1 MSFVEGLNDRQKEAV
16 LHTEGPLLI
25 LAGAGSGK
33 TRVLTHRIAYMI
45 EEKEVFPNNILA
57 ITFTNKAANE
67 MKERVGSLVGDKI
80 EDIWIGTF
88 HSICVRILRMN
99 INKIGYDR
107 SFTIYDTADQKT
119 LIKECIKEQ
128 NVDKEMFKEKTILG
142 TISSLKDKMKG
153 PDTYI
158 KANEGNYYNETVGK
172 IYALYEKKLRK
183 NNALDFDDLILK
195 TIQLLRTN
203 PDVLEL
209 YQRKFRYIFVDE
221 YQDTNKAQYELI
233 KLFSGRYKN
242 LCVVGDD
249 DQCLV
254 EGMTVNTPKG
264 NIPIENLKEG
274 DRVYSPSG
282 WGEVMEGSINKVIRK
297 EYEGPVVKIKTES
310 GKTIRTTPNH
320 IMFGKLNPQ
329 LGNYIVYL
337 MYKKGLGY
345 RVGQT
350 QGVRSRKNQYVNGLM
365 VRTNQ
370 EHGDKV
376 WILKICKS
384 KEEACFYEQLYSFK
398 YGIPTTAFHGKG
410 RRLSLTQESIDRLF
424 NEIDTEKNVIKLM
437 DDLLIFEEYPHHR
450 PNAVIRGETLR
461 RVVNLTFFG
470 GRKTGKD
477 SGWHSHR
484 IHFNTTGDRLK
495 EEYRN
500 AGFPVRDG
508 NRDTW
513 RIETERKEY
522 DEANEY
528 IKDIEKLSD
537 DLEVLRRARLT
548 ENEIFN
554 YMPASHIKP
563 TMSIAVFENDEI
575 VEDIVKEV
583 DIEEYK
589 GCVYDISVPH
599 FRQYISGGVVVH
611 NSIYGW
617 RGADIRNILDFE
629 KDFPDAKI
637 IKLEQNYRS
646 TKNIL
651 TVANSII
658 KNNNERKNKKL
669 WTDNIDGSPVILSKT
684 FDERD
689 EANFVAET
697 IRELVDSGKYK
708 PSDFA
713 ILYRTNA
720 QSRAFEEV
728 FMRRNI
734 SYKIV
739 GGLKFYDR
747 KEIKDI
753 IAYLRLI
760 QNPVDDISFRR
771 VINVPK
777 RGIGAA
783 TIEKIENYASQTGE
797 SLYSAILDVEDIPG
811 LSKRAVNNLT
821 KFTDMINKFIAMKEV
836 MDLKDFIEE
845 VVNDTGYIDELEKED
860 TIEATTRI
868 ENLKE
873 FISVAI
879 DFEMMNEEGTLEDFL
894 ADISLLSDVD
904 NMEEANESVTM
915 LTVHSAKG
923 LEFPVV
929 FLVGMEE
936 GLFPMGRALDSE
948 SELEEERRLCY
959 VAVTRA
965 EEVLYITYA
974 NLRTIYGNT
983 TYSSPS
989 RFLKEMP
996 RAIIQDGNEERLNTQ
1011 GFKTSNLS
1019 FGGIGKKDKLRGMN
1033 ENKQNVS
1040 IGSKVRHKKWG
1051 EGTVVQVKEK
1061 SGDMEIVVAF
1071 KEQGIK
1077 KLLLSVAP
1085 IEII

>member
-45 EEKEVFPNNILA
+45 EERDVFPNNILA

-80 EDIWIGTF
+80 DDIWIGTF

-107 SFTIYDTADQKT
+107 SFTIYDSADQRT

-128 NVDKEMFKEKTILG
+128 NVDKEIFKEKSILG
-142 TISSLKDKMKG
+142 TISSLKDKMMK

-158 KANEGNYYNETVGK
+158 NANIGNYYDENVGR
-172 IYALYEKKLRK
+172 IYALYEKKLK
-183 NNALDFDDLILK
+183 QNNALDFDDLILK
-195 TIQLLRTN
+195 TIELLEKN
-203 PDVLEL
+203 LDVLDF

-233 KLFSGRYKN
+233 KLLSGRYKN

-249 DQCLV
+249 DQCLI
-254 EGMTVNTPKG
+254 EGMTVDTPKG
-264 NIPIENLKEG
+264 NIPIEKLKEG
-274 DRVYSPSG
+274 DAVYSPSG
-282 WGEVMEGSINKVIRK
+282 WGEVMEGSINKVINK
-297 EYEGPVVKIKTES
+297 KYKGPVIKIETES

-320 IMFGKLNPQ
+320 IMFGKLNPKS
-329 LGNYIVYL
+329 GIYIVYL

-345 RVGQT
+345 RIGQT
-350 QGVRSRKNQYVNGLM
+350 QSVRTIKDKYVNGLM
-365 VRTNQ
+365 VRINQ
-370 EHGDKV
+370 EHGDKA
-376 WILKICKS
+376 WILEICS
-384 KEEACFYEQLYSFK
+384 NKEKACFYEQLYSFK
-398 YGIPTTAFHGKG
+398 YGIPTTVFHEKG
-410 RRLSLTQESIDRLF
+410 RSISLTQESIDKLF
-424 NEIDTEKNVIKLM
+424 SEIDTEKNVIKLM

-450 PNAVIRGETLR
+450 PNPVIRGGTLR
-461 RVVNLTFFG
+461 RTVNLSFFAG
-470 GRKTGKD
+470 KKTGKA

-484 IHFNTTGDRLK
+484 IHFNTTGDELK
-495 EEYRN
+495 EKCIE

-508 NRDTW
+508 KSDTW

-528 IKDIEKLSD
+528 IKDIEKLSN
-537 DLEVLRRARLT
+537 DLEVFKRARLT
-548 ENEIFN
+548 ADEFFN
-554 YMPASHIKP
+554 YMPASHLKP
-563 TMSIAVFENDEI
+563 TMSIAIFENNEI
-575 VEDIVKEV
+575 VEDVVKEV
-583 DIEEYK
+583 SIEEYE
-589 GCVYDISVPH
+589 GNVYDISIPH
-599 FRQYISGGVVVH
+599 FRQYISNGIVVH

-629 KDFPDAKI
+629 KDFPDTKI

-669 WTDNIDGSPVILSKT
+669 WTDNTNGSPVILSKR
-684 FDERD
+684 FDEKD
-689 EANFVAET
+689 EANFAADT
-697 IRELVDSGKYK
+697 IEKLVNEGKYK
-708 PSDFA
+708 LSDFA

-720 QSRAFEEV
+720 QSRAFEEI
-728 FMRRNI
+728 FMRKNI

-771 VINVPK
+771 IINVPK

-783 TIEKIENYASQTGE
+783 TIEKIENYASKTGE

-811 LSKRAVNNLT
+811 ISKRAINNLT
-821 KFTDMINKFIAMKEV
+821 KFTDMINKFMAMKEILG
-836 MDLKDFIEE
+836 LKDFIEE
-845 VVNDTGYIDELEKED
+845 VVNSTGYISELEKED

-873 FISVAI
+873 FISVAV
-879 DFEMMNEEGTLEDFL
+879 DFEMMEEEGSLEEFL
-894 ADISLLSDVD
+894 SSISLLSDVD
-904 NMEEANESVTM
+904 NMEETDESVTM

-929 FLVGMEE
+929 FLVGMED

-959 VAVTRA
+959 VAITRA
-965 EEVLYITYA
+965 EELLYITHA
-974 NLRTIYGNT
+974 NLRTIYGNA
-983 TYSSPS
+983 TYAASS
-989 RFLKEMP
+989 RFLKEIP
-996 RAIIQDGNEERLNTQ
+996 ESLVQDGNKEEKLN
-1011 GFKTSNLS
+1011 
-1019 FGGIGKKDKLRGMN
+1019 KKDGLSNMN
-1033 ENKQNVS
+1033 DNKKEVE

-1051 EGTVVQVKEK
+1051 IGTVVQIKER
-1061 SGDMEIVVAF
+1061 SGDIEIVVAF
-1071 KEQGIK
+1071 KEKGIK
-1077 KLLLSVAP
+1077 KLLLSIAP
-1085 IEII
+1085 VEIL